1 MISKT
6 VIMRIL
12 EYKDALIRMN
22 RLGVEKVS
30 SQSLGELIGIKTEL
44 VRKDFSLLK
53 IPGNKKAKYD
63 VINLI
68 ESIDS
73 VFSSESIQKAIIV
86 GFGKIGKALLMNESF
101 KNKHI
106 TISACFD
113 VDPDKLNIY
122 LKPPILPL
130 EELANFTRE
139 NSIKLGIIT
148 VPETKAQDVFDIMY
162 FAGIRAFLNFTPANI
177 ISHNDTFI
185 TNIRIAHELQYLT
198 YQLNN
203 IENQE

>member
-53 IPGNKKAKYD
+53 ITGNKKAKYD